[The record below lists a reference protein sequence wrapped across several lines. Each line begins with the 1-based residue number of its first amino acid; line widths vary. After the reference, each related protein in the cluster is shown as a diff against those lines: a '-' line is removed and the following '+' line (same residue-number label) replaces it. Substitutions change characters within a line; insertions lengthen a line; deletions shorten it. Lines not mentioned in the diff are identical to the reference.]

1 MTGAIIVWLVI
12 AVAFGVLES
21 VTVALV
27 SVWMAVGAILA
38 GIAAAFEV
46 SLLGQILVFLLSSAI
61 LLLLTAPL
69 SRKFRNQEKTSTNA
83 DRLLGQEGVV
93 LTVIDSVENKGSVK
107 VMGQIWSA
115 SAQTT
120 IEEGE
125 RVVVKAIEGV
135 HLMVEKKV

>member
-27 SVWMAVGAILA
+27 SVWMAAGAILA
-38 GIAAAFEV
+38 AIAAAFEV

-93 LTVIDSVENKGSVK
+93 LTAIDSVENKGSVK

-115 SAQTT
+115 SAQTP
-120 IEEGE
+120 IQEGE

-135 HLMVEKKV
+135 HLMVEKKL